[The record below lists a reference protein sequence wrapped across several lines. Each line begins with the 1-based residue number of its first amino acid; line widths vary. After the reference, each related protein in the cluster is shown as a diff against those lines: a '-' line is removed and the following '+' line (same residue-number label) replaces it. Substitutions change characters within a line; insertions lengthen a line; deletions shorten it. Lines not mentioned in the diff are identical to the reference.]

1 MFIIPAID
9 LKDGECVR
17 LKRGDYATVHKVAK
31 DALETAK
38 RFQADG
44 AEWIHMV
51 DLDGAKDGRPVNSQE
66 IFRVQEQSGLK
77 VEAGGGIRTMDTVEF
92 YLSRGIS
99 RVILGSAAISNPDF
113 VREAVKKYG
122 EQIAV
127 GIDARDGM
135 VAAEGWTSTS
145 RVNYLEMAKRMEE
158 IGVQYLIFTDIS
170 CDGMLS
176 GPNLEKLDHLA
187 NTVSCHI
194 VASGGVS
201 SLKDIINLQALHIY
215 GTICGKAIYTGDLDL
230 RIAVSL
236 CRSVS
241 K

>member
-9 LKDGECVR
+9 LKDGVCVR
-17 LKRGDYATVHKVAK
+17 LKRGDYSTVHKVAE
-31 DALETAK
+31 DALSTAK
-38 RFQADG
+38 WFREAG
-44 AEWIHMV
+44 AEWVHMV
-51 DLDGAKDGRPVNSQE
+51 DLDGAKDGKPVNSAE
-66 IFRVQEQSGLK
+66 IFRVREQSGLK

-92 YLSRGIS
+92 YLSHGIS
-99 RVILGSAAISNPDF
+99 RVILGSAAIRDPNF
-113 VREAVKKYG
+113 VKEAVGKYG
-122 EQIAV
+122 EEISV

-135 VAAEGWTSTS
+135 VAAEGWTATS
-145 RVNYLEMAKRMEE
+145 SINYLEMAKRMESV
-158 IGVQYLIFTDIS
+158 GVRYLIFTDIS

-187 NTVSCHI
+187 NSVSCHI

-201 SLKDIINLQALHIY
+201 SLKDIINLQALNIY

-230 RIAVSL
+230 KMAVDL

-241 K
+241 R